1 VPSQYPTTRTG
12 ESGRPSTACGNERT
26 GLPLLVESF
35 PGLSAVVVQSFP
47 KAEAGQIYEQF
58 LSIDPN
64 NSVLQTKVKELS
76 AKH

>member
-1 VPSQYPTTRTG
+1 
-12 ESGRPSTACGNERT
+12 
-26 GLPLLVESF
+26 
-35 PGLSAVVVQSFP
+35 VVVQSFP